1 MRKDKREQNILEKA
15 AEAFDLPAEVLAG
28 MPKITMTGYRRIHI
42 ECHKG
47 LLEYDGSLIV
57 VNGGPVIIKL
67 RGEDLELCSMSAE
80 ELLITGTVYGIDFE

>member
-1 MRKDKREQNILEKA
+1 MKKIKSPRNILEKA
-15 AEAFDLPAEVLAG
+15 AETFDLPAEVLAG
-28 MPKITMTGYRRIHI
+28 MPKITMTGYRRVHI

-57 VNGGPVIIKL
+57 VNGGPVIIKV
-67 RGEDLELCSMSAE
+67 RGEELELCSMSSE